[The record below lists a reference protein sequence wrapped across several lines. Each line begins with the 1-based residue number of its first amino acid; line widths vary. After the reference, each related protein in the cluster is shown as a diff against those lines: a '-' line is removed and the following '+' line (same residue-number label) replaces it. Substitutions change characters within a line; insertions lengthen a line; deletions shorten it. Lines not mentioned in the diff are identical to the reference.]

1 MPSPAGSSGCCAP
14 SRPLIVTAEQPG
26 SHQVPA
32 VKSPSPEKSLEELGL
47 FCLAKRRLI
56 ADMIAVY
63 KYIGR
68 INTRKAKEQF
78 KLKDNVDT
86 RTNGYKLAMN
96 KFRLEISRS
105 FTAKRARCC
114 SNLI

>member
-1 MPSPAGSSGCCAP
+1 
-14 SRPLIVTAEQPG
+14 
-26 SHQVPA
+26 
-32 VKSPSPEKSLEELGL
+32 
-47 FCLAKRRLI
+47 
-56 ADMIAVY
+56 MIAVY
-63 KYIGR
+63 KYIRR

-105 FTAKRARCC
+105 FTTKGVRCW
-114 SNLI
+114 SNPLQGLGSKNVQKIVLN